1 MDDDARAVRLGDQ
14 QWLHVGINSQPTM
27 THAATLFLASLSPT
41 GGYGWRKNPSALLLL
56 EV

>member
-14 QWLHVGINSQPTM
+14 QWLHMGINSQPTM